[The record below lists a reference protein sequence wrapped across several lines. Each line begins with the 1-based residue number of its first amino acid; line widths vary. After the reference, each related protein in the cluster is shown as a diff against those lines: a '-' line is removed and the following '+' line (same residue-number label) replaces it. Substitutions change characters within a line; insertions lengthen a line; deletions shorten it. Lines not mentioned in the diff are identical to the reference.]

1 MNKTYGRFGL
11 GRQTNATDAVAP
23 VVTFLASGDSQG
35 IDANANS
42 EAIRLT
48 NGLRDTTAYRYNSGS
63 EATASVT
70 TILTDNVLAAVM
82 KAALGKD
89 VVTGS
94 NKPYVHT
101 VTMGEALDYYT
112 FTEQKG
118 SASAPMSKLAGCKV
132 TSVSIEAEGS
142 TPPTMDIE
150 LAGCKFNTGQAGSW
164 PSEAALVDPMSDGF
178 YITAGAE
185 VLFSANTNTPGAV
198 PASIVLQSFSC
209 EFQNDME
216 STVEFGQVEAK
227 TQDEGAS
234 TVTCSLNGTTSDTEL
249 WRIIKTGS
257 ETGTE
262 LSSNMVV
269 GSLQVTF
276 KHSKNSDW
284 SFTLKFPA
292 VPWNISSM
300 SVDPEGGPFDLEL
313 STDGAINMNGTSVES
328 VFNSN
333 TPEV

>member
-1 MNKTYGRFGL
+1 MNKTYGRFGI
-11 GRQTNATDAVAP
+11 GRQSDAATVVAP
-23 VVTFLASGDSQG
+23 AVSFLASGDSQG
-35 IDANANS
+35 IDASTSS

-48 NGLRDTTAYRYNSGS
+48 NGLRDTTAYRYNNGS
-63 EATASVT
+63 EATFNVT

-94 NKPYVHT
+94 AKPYVHT
-101 VTMGEALDYYT
+101 VTMGESLPYYT
-112 FTEQKG
+112 VTEQKG
-118 SASAPMSKLAGCKV
+118 STSAPLTKLIGCKV
-132 TSVSIEAEGS
+132 SSLSIEAEGS

-150 LAGCKFNTGQAGSW
+150 MAGCKLNIGTGSFPAG
-164 PSEAALVDPMSDGF
+164 AALVDPMADGF

-185 VLFSANTNTPGAV
+185 VLFSANTATPGAV
-198 PASIVLQSFSC
+198 PSSIVLQSFSC

-216 STVEFGQVEAK
+216 STTEFGQVEAK

-234 TVTCSLNGTTSDTEL
+234 TVTCSLNGTTTDTSL
-249 WRIIKTGS
+249 WRTIKTGS
-257 ETGTE
+257 ASGTE
-262 LSSNMVV
+262 LSSTMVV

-276 KHSKNSDW
+276 QHSKNSDW
-284 SFTLKFPA
+284 TFTLKFPA
-292 VPWNISSM
+292 VPWNVSSM

-313 STDGAINMNGTSVES
+313 STDGAINMNGTSVEA
-328 VFNSN
+328 VFKSG